1 MNEQQQLFADEYL
14 IDLNATQAAKRA
26 GYSLATAY
34 SQGQRL
40 LKHVEIRT
48 YIQNAMEE
56 RSKRI
61 LIDADFVL
69 EGLKNVAQRCL
80 QATPVMRF
88 DNVEMHMVQ
97 VKDDDGRDVWEF
109 DSNGANKALEL
120 IGKHVGV
127 FEKDNNQ
134 KASKPADLELLTSI
148 ANKLNS

>member
-1 MNEQQQLFADEYL
+1 M
-14 IDLNATQAAKRA
+14 
-26 GYSLATAY
+26 
-34 SQGQRL
+34 
-40 LKHVEIRT
+40 
-48 YIQNAMEE
+48 
-56 RSKRI
+56 
-61 LIDADFVL
+61 
-69 EGLKNVAQRCL
+69 

-88 DNVEMHMVQ
+88 DNVEMRMVQ